1 MARSALDKI
10 HSLNAIIEGL
20 DADIDP
26 AIAELGLLEHIDADA
41 QRDAAVTV
49 HAEERQD
56 ARMTAS
62 DVARITNHIDRLLSK
77 RAKTARNRDANLA
90 RLQAG

>member
-10 HSLNAIIEGL
+10 HDLNAMIESL
-20 DADIDP
+20 DGDIEQ
-26 AIAELGLLEHIDADA
+26 ARAELGMLEHIDADA
-41 QRDAAVTV
+41 QRDAAVTE
-49 HAEERQD
+49 HAEDRQD

-77 RAKTARNRDANLA
+77 RAKTARKRDATLTK
-90 RLQAG
+90 LQAG

>member
-10 HSLNAIIEGL
+10 HSLNDAIKRI
-20 DADIDP
+20 DADIEQ
-26 AIAELGLLEHIDADA
+26 ARAELGMLEHIDDDA
-41 QRDAAVTV
+41 QRDAAVSD
-49 HAEERQD
+49 HAEDRQE

-62 DVARITNHIDRLLSK
+62 DVVRMRRTIDKLIETRVKTL
-77 RAKTARNRDANLA
+77 AKRDAALA